1 MPSFDVV
8 SRTNTAEIDNTINN
22 VSREINQRYDFK
34 DSLSTVEYQNNEIKV
49 LADDEMR
56 LTAIKELIL
65 QHASRRGID
74 LKSLSFK
81 DTEKAG
87 GDNLRQIITVSEG
100 IEVEISKN
108 IIKGI
113 KATKIKV
120 QMAIQG
126 DEIRVSG
133 KKRDDLQKVMQL
145 IKEMDIRIPLQ
156 YINFRD

>member
-65 QHASRRGID
+65 QHASRRGVD

-81 DTEKAG
+81 NTEKAG

-108 IIKGI
+108 IIKEI

>member
-65 QHASRRGID
+65 QHASRRGVD

>member
-8 SRTNTAEIDNTINN
+8 SRKNTAEIDNTINN

-65 QHASRRGID
+65 QHASRRGVD